1 VNELE
6 IDKVYN
12 GTVTKVH
19 DFGCFVAIDNTRPRK
34 EGLVHV
40 SNIKEGKILNAF
52 DAMRRNQ
59 RVKVKVLTV
68 VGTKI
73 SLSMRDVN

>member
-1 VNELE
+1 M
-6 IDKVYN
+6 DKVYD

-19 DFGCFVAIDNTRPRK
+19 DFGCFVSIDNTRPHK

-59 RVKVKVLTV
+59 RVKVKVLSI
-68 VGTKI
+68 VGSKV